1 MQMVKKY
8 TKMLKSQLIK
18 KMKVK
23 LTPLHMH

>member
-18 KMKVK
+18 KMNVK
-23 LTPLHMH
+23 LIPLHMH